1 MSPLSAFA
9 FLQSEVDALASANE
23 STVMATLPEWGSLTI
38 LLIIL
43 HFETNYDVVLSG
55 PQVRACATVGDL
67 LKLIPSR
74 P

>member
-1 MSPLSAFA
+1 MNSLSALA
-9 FLQSEVDALASANE
+9 ALQSDVDALALASE

-43 HFETNYDVVLSG
+43 HFETHYATVLSG
-55 PQVRACATVGDL
+55 PEVRACVTVGDL

-74 P
+74 A